1 MLFAGCILGYTT
13 TSRADEVP
21 RDVEV
26 RLAAYNVLFGYWAEP
41 ERIGEMFK
49 PYRPGII
56 GFSEVPDGDWTER
69 VGRVL
74 GMKHVYV
81 GKIASANHKD
91 KVQVDSQPN
100 ATGGHS

>member
-21 RDVEV
+21 RDGEV